1 MKDYKKYFK
10 KAGGMNL
17 LRQYWQAGVLHLAV
31 IEFLLVGK
39 SKVGLQILRLFVSMK
54 VNQRLKR
61 RYAAYINNLG
71 IEDLPKESSRKV
83 WVCWWQGMETA
94 PALVQKCYKSI
105 EKYLG
110 QEWEIILITEKNYCN
125 YVSFPDFILHMFE
138 NKQISLTHFSDLLR
152 LELLIN
158 HGGMWI
164 DSTVLCTSG
173 NIPKSILNADLFV
186 YQTQKPGAD
195 GRATVMSNWLIYSKT
210 NSKILMMTRML
221 LYEYWRREK
230 KLLDY
235 IVFHQFFTIA
245 CQYYLEEAK
254 RIPPFCNSVPHILL
268 LHLFDSFDDTY
279 WNDLKS
285 MTCFHKLSYKLSS
298 IDIEK
303 KGTFYDKIISNAD
316 SL

>member
-1 MKDYKKYFK
+1 
-10 KAGGMNL
+10 
-17 LRQYWQAGVLHLAV
+17 
-31 IEFLLVGK
+31 
-39 SKVGLQILRLFVSMK
+39 
-54 VNQRLKR
+54 
-61 RYAAYINNLG
+61 
-71 IEDLPKESSRKV
+71 
-83 WVCWWQGMETA
+83 
-94 PALVQKCYKSI
+94 
-105 EKYLG
+105 
-110 QEWEIILITEKNYCN
+110 
-125 YVSFPDFILHMFE
+125 MFE
-138 NKQISLTHFSDLLR
+138 KKQISLTHFSDLLR

-173 NIPKSILNADLFV
+173 DIPKSILNADLFV

-210 NSKILMMTRML
+210 NSKILIMTRSL

-245 CQYYLEEAK
+245 CQCYPEEAK

-268 LHLFDSFDDTY
+268 LHLFDSYDDTY

-298 IDIEK
+298 IDMGK

-316 SL
+316 NL